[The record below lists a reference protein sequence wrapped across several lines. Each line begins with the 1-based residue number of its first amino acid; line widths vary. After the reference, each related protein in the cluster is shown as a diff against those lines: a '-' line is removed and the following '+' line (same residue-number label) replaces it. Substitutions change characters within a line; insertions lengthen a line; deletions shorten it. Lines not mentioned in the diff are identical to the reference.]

1 MYRVLIADDELRD
14 RNIIKIL
21 LERRYA
27 GQFQF
32 HCHIHRLRSHQILG
46 MPWRNTM
53 SETLYRDSWN

>member
-21 LERRYA
+21 LERSYA

-32 HCHIHRLRSHQILG
+32 LEAENGQQALDLLNRERAQIG
-46 MPWRNTM
+46 RAHV
-53 SETLYRDSWN
+53 